1 MVGAYL
7 ALILWVAWLAGHRRQ
22 QGRAD
27 FFLAGRNVGWF
38 VVGASIFASNIGSE
52 HLVGL
57 AGSAAQEGVPVA
69 QFEILAA
76 FALLLLGWLFA
87 PFYLR
92 SGVFTMPEFLEKRY
106 SAGPR
111 TYLAAI
117 SVVGYVLT
125 KIAVTVAAGGIVFE
139 ALMGIPFWW
148 GAIAIVALTG
158 MYTAWGGL
166 RAVLYTDMVQM
177 FVLLGGAV
185 AVTLIGFSAVGGW
198 TGLQAAVEPQ
208 AFSLWRSMN
217 HPEFPWTGI
226 LFGAPILAV
235 WYWCTDQFIVQR
247 VLAANGLGNARR
259 GAIFG
264 AWLKQL
270 PLFLF
275 VLPGVLALALSNTG
289 ALALEDPDQALPAMI
304 AALLPS
310 GLKGLVAAGL
320 LAALMSSLSSVFNSA
335 STIFTVD
342 LYGRFAAG
350 ASEARL
356 LTVGRLATVGM
367 LVLAMLWIPFMDL
380 VSSGLFTY
388 LQSVQAYIAPPI
400 AAVFLVGVLWR
411 GANAAGAKWSLAVGA
426 VLGLGRLLVEVVTAA
441 NRQAFEGSLWLWIAE
456 VNFLHVAIALFVA
469 STAVLVGVSL
479 ATGGGVSKMTLRRG
493 DIMRQQGWR
502 RDLALSAGVVLLV
515 LAIWTI
521 FSGWVLGAQGA

>member
-1 MVGAYL
+1 MAWTVG
-7 ALILWVAWLAGHRRQ
+7 RKRQ
-22 QGRAD
+22 EGRAE

-57 AGSAAQEGVPVA
+57 AGSAAVEGVPVA

-106 SAGPR
+106 SRGPR
-111 TYLAAI
+111 TYLAVI

-139 ALMGIPFWW
+139 TLMGIPFWW
-148 GAIAIVALTG
+148 GALAIVALTG
-158 MYTAWGGL
+158 VYTAWGGL

-177 FVLLGGAV
+177 FVLLGGAI
-185 AVTLIGFSAVGGW
+185 AVTVIGLNAVGGW
-198 TGLQAAVEPQ
+198 DGMQAAVQPQ

-247 VLAANGLGNARR
+247 VLAANGIANARR
-259 GAIFG
+259 GTILG

-289 ALALEDPDQALPAMI
+289 ALQLDDPDQALPAMI
-304 AALLPS
+304 VALLPT

-342 LYGRFAAG
+342 LYRHMVKG

-356 LTVGRLATVGM
+356 VTVGRLATVVM
-367 LVLAMLWIPFMDL
+367 VALALLWIPFMDF
-380 VSSGLFTY
+380 VSGGLFTY

-400 AAVFLVGVLWR
+400 AAVFLVGVLWP
-411 GANAAGAKWSLAVGA
+411 GATASGAKWSLAVGA
-426 VLGLGRLLVEVVTAA
+426 VLGLARLLIEVITGMNPDAYA
-441 NRQAFEGSLWLWIAE
+441 GSLWLALAE
-456 VNFLHVAIALFVA
+456 INFLHIAIALFA
-469 STAVLVGVSL
+469 ISTAVLVGVSL
-479 ATGGGVSKMTLRRG
+479 AARGGGSELTVRREDIRGQPGWRG
-493 DIMRQQGWR
+493 DI
-502 RDLALSAGVVLLV
+502 ALSAGVVLLV
-515 LAIWTI
+515 LLIWAV
-521 FSGWVLGAQGA
+521 FSEWVLAG

>member
-1 MVGAYL
+1 M
-7 ALILWVAWLAGHRRQ
+7 
-22 QGRAD
+22 
-27 FFLAGRNVGWF
+27 GWF

-57 AGSAAQEGVPVA
+57 PGSAASEGVPVA

-106 SAGPR
+106 SRGPR
-111 TYLAAI
+111 TYLAVI

-125 KIAVTVAAGGIVFE
+125 KIAVTVAAAGIVFE
-139 ALMGIPFWW
+139 TLMGIPFWW
-148 GAIAIVALTG
+148 GAITIVALTG
-158 MYTAWGGL
+158 LYTAWGGL

-177 FVLLGGAV
+177 FVLLGGAI
-185 AVTLIGFSAVGGW
+185 AVTVIGLNAVGGW
-198 TGLQAAVEPQ
+198 EGFQAAVEPQ
-208 AFSLWRSMN
+208 AFSLWRDMN
-217 HPEFPWTGI
+217 HPDFPWTGI

-247 VLAANGLGNARR
+247 VLAANGIVNARR
-259 GAIFG
+259 GTIFG
-264 AWLKQL
+264 VWLKQL

-289 ALALEDPDQALPAMI
+289 ALELQDSDQALPAMI
-304 AALLPS
+304 GAFLPT

-335 STIFTVD
+335 STIFTED
-342 LYGRFAAG
+342 LYRRMNSG
-350 ASEARL
+350 ASERRL
-356 LTVGRLATVGM
+356 LTVGRVATVGM
-367 LVLAMLWIPFMDL
+367 VALALLWIPFMDL

-400 AAVFLVGVLWR
+400 AAVFLVGVLWP
-411 GANAAGAKWSLAVGA
+411 GANASGAKWSLAVGA
-426 VLGLGRLLVEVVTAA
+426 ILGLARLFVEVMTGA
-441 NRQAFEGSLWLWIAE
+441 NPEAFHGSLWLAIAE
-456 VNFLHVAIALFVA
+456 INFLHVAILLFTI

-479 ATGGGVSKMTLRRG
+479 ATSGGASQLTIGRG
-493 DIMRQQGWR
+493 DMSRQPGWR
-502 RDLALSAGVVLLV
+502 SDVVLSAGVVLLV
-515 LAIWTI
+515 LLIWAI
-521 FSGWVLGAQGA
+521 FSEWVLAGQGT

>member
-1 MVGAYL
+1 MVVGAYF
-7 ALILWVAWLAGHRRQ
+7 ALILWVAWTVGRKRQ
-22 QGRAD
+22 AGRAE

-57 AGSAAQEGVPVA
+57 AGSAAVEGVPVA

-106 SAGPR
+106 SRGPR
-111 TYLAAI
+111 TYLAVI

-139 ALMGIPFWW
+139 TLMGIPFWW
-148 GAIAIVALTG
+148 GALAIVALTG
-158 MYTAWGGL
+158 IYTAWGGL

-177 FVLLGGAV
+177 FVLLGGAI
-185 AVTLIGFSAVGGW
+185 AVTVIGLNAVGGW
-198 TGLQAAVEPQ
+198 DGMQAAVQPQ
-208 AFSLWRSMN
+208 AFSLWRSVN

-247 VLAANGLGNARR
+247 VLAANGIENARR
-259 GAIFG
+259 GTVFA

-289 ALALEDPDQALPAMI
+289 ALQLDDPDQALPAMI
-304 AALLPS
+304 GALLPA

-342 LYGRFAAG
+342 LYRRVVAD

-356 LTVGRLATVGM
+356 VAVGRAATVVM
-367 LVLAMLWIPFMDL
+367 VVLALLWIPFMDF
-380 VSSGLFTY
+380 VSGGLFTY

-400 AAVFLVGVLWR
+400 AAVFLVGVLWP
-411 GANAAGAKWSLAVGA
+411 GANASGAKWSLAVGA
-426 VLGLGRLLVEVVTAA
+426 LLGLARLFIEVMTGMNPA
-441 NRQAFEGSLWLWIAE
+441 AFEGSLWLALAE
-456 VNFLHVAIALFVA
+456 INFLHIAIALFA
-469 STAVLVGVSL
+469 ISTAVLIGVSL
-479 ATGGGVSKMTLRRG
+479 ATGGGSSELTVRREDMRGRPGWRG
-493 DIMRQQGWR
+493 DF
-502 RDLALSAGVVLLV
+502 ALSAGVVLLV
-515 LAIWTI
+515 VLIWAV
-521 FSGWVLGAQGA
+521 FSQWVLAG

>member
-1 MVGAYL
+1 M
-7 ALILWVAWLAGHRRQ
+7 
-22 QGRAD
+22 
-27 FFLAGRNVGWF
+27 
-38 VVGASIFASNIGSE
+38 
-52 HLVGL
+52 GL
-57 AGSAAQEGVPVA
+57 AGSAAVEGVPVA

-106 SAGPR
+106 SRGPR
-111 TYLAAI
+111 TYLAVI

-139 ALMGIPFWW
+139 TLMGIPFWW
-148 GAIAIVALTG
+148 GALAIVALTG
-158 MYTAWGGL
+158 LYTAWGGL

-177 FVLLGGAV
+177 FVLLGGAI
-185 AVTLIGFSAVGGW
+185 AITWIGLNAVGGW
-198 TGLQAAVEPQ
+198 EGMQAAVQPQ

-247 VLAANGLGNARR
+247 ILAANGIDNARR
-259 GAIFG
+259 GTILG

-289 ALALEDPDQALPAMI
+289 ALELDHPDQALPAMI
-304 AALLPS
+304 GAFLPT

-342 LYGRFAAG
+342 LYRRVATK

-356 LTVGRLATVGM
+356 VTVGRLATVVM
-367 LVLAMLWIPFMDL
+367 VVLALLWIPFMDL
-380 VSSGLFTY
+380 VSTGLFTY

-400 AAVFLVGVLWR
+400 AAVFLVGVLWP

-426 VLGLGRLLVEVVTAA
+426 VLGLARLLIEVMTGM
-441 NRQAFEGSLWLWIAE
+441 NPESFSGSIWLAIADI
-456 VNFLHVAIALFVA
+456 NFLHVAIALFA
-469 STAVLVGVSL
+469 ISTAVLVGVSL
-479 ATGGGVSKMTLRRG
+479 ATGGGVSALTVRREDVSG
-493 DIMRQQGWR
+493 QRGWR
-502 RDLALSAGVVLLV
+502 RDVALSAGVVLLV
-515 LAIWTI
+515 LLIWVI
-521 FSGWVLGAQGA
+521 FSEWVLAG